1 MLQFLLTQ
9 KTTGWILS
17 EATDAKVVFKP
28 VDSEDELAAIE
39 FHPRKDKPSEKV
51 MVLLKGKDL
60 HPNGQ
65 EIYIQRDI
73 DPGSYLDVASS
84 IFELIALDVDGFD
97 L

>member
-9 KTTGWILS
+9 KTTGWMLS
-17 EATDAKVVFKP
+17 EATESVIVFKP
-28 VDSEDELAAIE
+28 ISTEDPLAAIE

-65 EIYIQRDI
+65 EIYFQRDI
-73 DPGSYLDVASS
+73 DPDSYLDVASS
-84 IFELIALDVDGFD
+84 MFDLIALDVEGFD

>member
-9 KTTGWILS
+9 KTTGWMLS
-17 EATDAKVVFKP
+17 EASESVVIFRP
-28 VDSEDELAAIE
+28 EDSEDELAAIE
-39 FHPRKDKPSEKV
+39 FHPRNDKPTEKV

-65 EIYIQRDI
+65 EIHFQRDI
-73 DPGSYLDVASS
+73 DPDSYLDVASS
-84 IFELIALDVDGFD
+84 MFDLIALDVEGFD

>member
-9 KTTGWILS
+9 KTTGWMLS
-17 EATDAKVVFKP
+17 EATESVVIFRP
-28 VDSEDELAAIE
+28 EDSEDELAAIE
-39 FHPRKDKPSEKV
+39 FHPRKDKPDKV

-65 EIYIQRDI
+65 EIFIQREVDL
-73 DPGSYLDVASS
+73 GSYLDVASS
-84 IFELIALDVDGFD
+84 IFELIALDVEGFD